1 MMQSLSYGHWG
12 LVLGVSLWTNLI
24 VLILFTYNKIDFL
37 EQRLSGC
44 RCISDTKT
52 LWQGGFFARHMRLNM
67 VFMVT
72 YLPGI
77 MHRRGHI
84 TKDAHLNI
92 PLRLK
97 WWIWGIY
104 FWLFSNSCAMAVLC
118 YLIKTSA

>member
-24 VLILFTYNKIDFL
+24 VLIWFTYSKIDFL

-52 LWQGGFFARHMRLNM
+52 LWQGGVFARHMRLNM

-77 MHRRGHI
+77 MHRRGQ
-84 TKDAHLNI
+84 
-92 PLRLK
+92 
-97 WWIWGIY
+97 
-104 FWLFSNSCAMAVLC
+104 
-118 YLIKTSA
+118 